1 MKKFVNFH
9 THNLAPREDL
19 IQVYIP
25 SPEENHVDEKAN
37 YFCFGVHPWDIFKI
51 KDEQIKTLIKYHC
64 QNPRFLAL
72 GEIGL
77 DKFKPSD
84 FKRQQTIFKNQIEIA
99 RELNIKKIVLHCVRA
114 YQECYEILKETNF
127 TGALIFHDYQ
137 ANKQVFE
144 QFNQRWNTY
153 ISLSLRGLSKSN
165 AKKNLSNISLN
176 RLFFETDDAPAN
188 TINQPYELYAKIF
201 NLEVSVLKASCQEN
215 LRTLAAL

>member
-25 SPEENHVDEKAN
+25 SLEENHVDEKAN

-127 TGALIFHDYQ
+127 
-137 ANKQVFE
+137 K
-144 QFNQRWNTY
+144 
-153 ISLSLRGLSKSN
+153 ISIEAGRSDNWAKFIGQNGLSFGVDYFGKSAPYKDIFRDFKLTVN
-165 AKKNLSNISLN
+165 HIFNKTKKMIKKN
-176 RLFFETDDAPAN
+176 
-188 TINQPYELYAKIF
+188 
-201 NLEVSVLKASCQEN
+201 
-215 LRTLAAL
+215 